1 MTNEELYR
9 AADEE
14 KKITKE
20 VTDILTELD
29 TTASGTT
36 QAELNELLIA
46 IYRRID
52 KEDIIVDVIDEA
64 HPVSKEQFAQ
74 WVKSSFDSYSADM
87 FEESVRVGKEEE

>member
-9 AADEE
+9 VADEE

-20 VTDILTELD
+20 VTDILSELD
-29 TTASGTT
+29 TTASSTT

-52 KEDIIVDVIDEA
+52 REGIIVDVIDEV

-74 WVKSSFDSYSADM
+74 WVKDNFDSYSADM
-87 FEESVRVGKEEE
+87 FGESVH

>member
-1 MTNEELYR
+1 MSMTNEELYR
-9 AADEE
+9 VADEE

-20 VTDILTELD
+20 VTDILMELD

-52 KEDIIVDVIDEA
+52 KEEITVDVIDQV
-64 HPVSKEQFAQ
+64 HPVTKEQFAQ
-74 WVKSSFDSYSADM
+74 WVRNSFDSYSADM
-87 FEESVRVGKEEE
+87 FGGSVR